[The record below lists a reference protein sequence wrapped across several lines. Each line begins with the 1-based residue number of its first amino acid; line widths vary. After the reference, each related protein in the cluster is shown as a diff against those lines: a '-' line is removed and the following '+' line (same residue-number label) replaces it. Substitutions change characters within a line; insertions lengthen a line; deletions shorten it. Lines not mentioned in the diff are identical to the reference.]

1 MAPLKVS
8 LPPQLSPQS
17 HDLFSNPLP
26 PFTPG
31 GVSYE
36 QIGKIYNTSK
46 LIHYSHNSQS
56 SCHKDMTKK
65 IVIDQFKAVLN
76 LLWPINLPFDLLFSE
91 KENLKILPCGSY

>member
-26 PFTPG
+26 PFMPG

-56 SCHKDMTKK
+56 CCHKDMTKK
-65 IVIDQFKAVLN
+65 IEIDQFKAV
-76 LLWPINLPFDLLFSE
+76 
-91 KENLKILPCGSY
+91 